1 MTPAPVSSAAFASV
15 IVAQTRPSDFL
26 LAADAGL
33 ATRATETVI
42 AAMTNILGIS
52 IVLFPSCVG
61 LFRRSLSRERSGV
74 AADAQICAVR
84 FGRWEVDLHN
94 DEEKIVYVAV
104 RTTEVCVQMESGLL
118 HRGGKVLLLT
128 LGSTPQVVTE
138 TIHALITQDPP
149 WIPDRIVL
157 ATTDHGARLF
167 REGRSIEGRRSI
179 EPLLGPDGMIAR
191 LAEQFGVDLPSGCIE
206 VEVPLGNGGHPI
218 EDIRTE
224 DETKSFAECLL
235 RIVSGVTATAG
246 TELHVSLAGGRKTM
260 SFIAGQIMSMFGR
273 HQDHLSHVL
282 VEPQALE
289 REDGFWWPGDSSP
302 GSDEA
307 CVKLYLVPFFRARAW
322 LDPARLVDVSPGY
335 ALTVDMAN
343 QSLGR
348 VHTEIDL
355 SENTLHMCGRTIELG
370 AQQLAALSLIFIAAK
385 RALPLESVLG
395 WCSTDG
401 KRRGLAMSGDRKT
414 THRLWAFLNSCCRL
428 QKNLRGRPCRPLCL
442 I

>member
-1 MTPAPVSSAAFASV
+1 
-15 IVAQTRPSDFL
+15 
-26 LAADAGL
+26 
-33 ATRATETVI
+33 
-42 AAMTNILGIS
+42 
-52 IVLFPSCVG
+52 
-61 LFRRSLSRERSGV
+61 
-74 AADAQICAVR
+74 
-84 FGRWEVDLHN
+84 
-94 DEEKIVYVAV
+94 
-104 RTTEVCVQMESGLL
+104 
-118 HRGGKVLLLT
+118 VLLLT

-428 QKNLRGRPCRPLCL
+428 QKIYEGDLVVHFASFDQKVAELAEKFSVDDHMASPLSRLRQELEDKLPAALAERVVSARGFATFLDPADITIFGPADLADHPEWPPELLSSRNRVV
-442 I
+442 